1 MDNKFRNHPSLM
13 LEQLGVFGVIIITFL
28 ISSLDDLD
36 EILGDIKNSDSTTM
50 LIIILVILAVI
61 LFRLAVNT
69 IVWYKTWITVDE
81 TSITITKNTIFR
93 SVNTIGLRNISNI
106 NIERNLLERI
116 LGTST
121 VKIDTESRS
130 TADTTDVTIL
140 LRKDKAEALRERLL
154 AGATAAKHTQT
165 IAANEQLAGT
175 AGAATSVPNN
185 GQTSDPTSVQNNGQ
199 ISDPTSVQNND
210 QISKA
215 TSVQNSGQMG
225 DAASVPNNG
234 QVNSTN
240 AVPNSR
246 QVLSEVAYN
255 TKQVLTHCV
264 YSASIISLLICL
276 AALIAIIAFFLKMV
290 VFGDHSIGSL
300 IQMIPTAL
308 GGIVVIGSFVYA
320 ALRSL
325 IGDFFRYYS
334 FRIKR
339 MPDHLHMEFGLF
351 KRTSYEIPIKRISS
365 IIVQRPVFSRISK
378 RCFVDIINIGMGDE
392 KEENTRLLLS
402 IPEKHLPELLHRLLP
417 EFDAYFTESD
427 TAPICPPKAIWW
439 KKIIGSAKLLVF
451 LAIGWTLMITVF
463 GVTGLPA
470 VLGCIGSF
478 VLAMLI
484 YLIGCYGT
492 YKANKL
498 QLRENYIAITS
509 GMFASSTQ
517 FIDYHKIQ
525 YMELQQ
531 TPVERLLHLQHGIV
545 YILAGTMNSFA
556 GIPCFA
562 KEQIDPIVQLFL
574 EDSCNRRKKSQ

>member
-36 EILGDIKNSDSTTM
+36 EILGDIKNSDSTTL

-165 IAANEQLAGT
+165 IAANEQLDGT

-185 GQTSDPTSVQNNGQ
+185 DQISRATSVQNNGQ
-199 ISDPTSVQNND
+199 MSTVS
-210 QISKA
+210 
-215 TSVQNSGQMG
+215 
-225 DAASVPNNG
+225 SVPNNG
-234 QVNSTN
+234 QVTSAN
-240 AVPNSR
+240 AAPNSR

-264 YSASIISLLICL
+264 YSASIISLLVCL

-427 TAPICPPKAIWW
+427 TAPIRPPKAIWW

-498 QLRENYIAITS
+498 QLRENYIAITN

-545 YILAGTMNSFA
+545 YILAGAMNSFA

>member
-36 EILGDIKNSDSTTM
+36 EILGDIKNSDSTTL

-165 IAANEQLAGT
+165 IAANEQLDGT
-175 AGAATSVPNN
+175 AGAAAPVPNSEQASNPTSVPN
-185 GQTSDPTSVQNNGQ
+185 DGQ
-199 ISDPTSVQNND
+199 ISDPTSV
-210 QISKA
+210 
-215 TSVQNSGQMG
+215 
-225 DAASVPNNG
+225 PNNG
-234 QVNSTN
+234 QVTSAN
-240 AVPNSR
+240 AAQNSR

-264 YSASIISLLICL
+264 YSASIISLLVCL

-427 TAPICPPKAIWW
+427 TALIRPPKAIWW
-439 KKIIGSAKLLVF
+439 KKIIDSAKLLVF

-498 QLRENYIAITS
+498 QLRENYIAITN

-525 YMELQQ
+525 YIELQQ

-545 YILAGTMNSFA
+545 YILAGAMNSFT

-574 EDSCNRRKKSQ
+574 EDSCNRRKKS

>member
-36 EILGDIKNSDSTTM
+36 EILGDIKNSDSTTL

-106 NIERNLLERI
+106 NIERNLLKRI

-165 IAANEQLAGT
+165 IAANEQLDGT
-175 AGAATSVPNN
+175 AGAAASVPNSEQTSNPTSVPNN
-185 GQTSDPTSVQNNGQ
+185 GQVTSAN
-199 ISDPTSVQNND
+199 
-210 QISKA
+210 
-215 TSVQNSGQMG
+215 
-225 DAASVPNNG
+225 AA
-234 QVNSTN
+234 
-240 AVPNSR
+240 PNSR

-264 YSASIISLLICL
+264 YSASIISLLVCL

-427 TAPICPPKAIWW
+427 TAPIRPPKAIWW

-498 QLRENYIAITS
+498 QLRENYIAITN

-545 YILAGTMNSFA
+545 YILAGAMNSFA

>member
-36 EILGDIKNSDSTTM
+36 EILGDIKNSDSTTL
-50 LIIILVILAVI
+50 LIIIFVILAVI

-165 IAANEQLAGT
+165 IAANEQLDGT
-175 AGAATSVPNN
+175 AGAAASVPN
-185 GQTSDPTSVQNNGQ
+185 DGQ
-199 ISDPTSVQNND
+199 ISDPTSVPND
-210 QISKA
+210 
-215 TSVQNSGQMG
+215 
-225 DAASVPNNG
+225 G
-234 QVNSTN
+234 QVTSAN
-240 AVPNSR
+240 AAPNSR

-264 YSASIISLLICL
+264 YSASIISLLVCL

-365 IIVQRPVFSRISK
+365 IIVQRPVFSRISR

-427 TAPICPPKAIWW
+427 TAPIRPPKAIWL
-439 KKIIGSAKLLVF
+439 KKIIDSAKLLVF
-451 LAIGWTLMITVF
+451 LAIGWALMITVF

-478 VLAMLI
+478 MLAMLI

-498 QLRENYIAITS
+498 QLRENYIAITN

-525 YMELQQ
+525 YIELQQ

-545 YILAGTMNSFA
+545 YILAGAMNSFTS
-556 GIPCFA
+556 IPCFA

>member
-36 EILGDIKNSDSTTM
+36 EILGDIKNSDSTTL

-165 IAANEQLAGT
+165 IAANEQLDGT
-175 AGAATSVPNN
+175 AGAAASVP
-185 GQTSDPTSVQNNGQ
+185 
-199 ISDPTSVQNND
+199 NND
-210 QISKA
+210 QISRA
-215 TSVQNSGQMG
+215 TSVQNSGQMSTVS
-225 DAASVPNNG
+225 SVPDNG
-234 QVNSTN
+234 QVTSAN
-240 AVPNSR
+240 AAPNSR

-264 YSASIISLLICL
+264 YSASIISLLVCL

-290 VFGDHSIGSL
+290 VFGNHSIGSL

-427 TAPICPPKAIWW
+427 TAPIRPPKAIWW
-439 KKIIGSAKLLVF
+439 KKIIDSAKLLVF

-498 QLRENYIAITS
+498 QLRENYIAITN

-525 YMELQQ
+525 YIELQQ

-545 YILAGTMNSFA
+545 YILAGAMNSFT

-574 EDSCNRRKKSQ
+574 EDSCNRRKKS

>member
-36 EILGDIKNSDSTTM
+36 EILGDIKNSDSTTL

-165 IAANEQLAGT
+165 IAANEQLDGT
-175 AGAATSVPNN
+175 AGAAASVPNN
-185 GQTSDPTSVQNNGQ
+185 SQTSDPTSVQNDGQ
-199 ISDPTSVQNND
+199 ISDPTSVPD
-210 QISKA
+210 
-215 TSVQNSGQMG
+215 
-225 DAASVPNNG
+225 NG
-234 QVNSTN
+234 QVTSAN
-240 AVPNSR
+240 AAPNSR

-264 YSASIISLLICL
+264 YSASIISLLVCL
-276 AALIAIIAFFLKMV
+276 AALIAIIALFLKMV

-427 TAPICPPKAIWW
+427 TAPIRPPKAIWR
-439 KKIIGSAKLLVF
+439 KKIIDSAKLLVF

-470 VLGCIGSF
+470 VLGCISSF

-498 QLRENYIAITS
+498 QLCENYIAITN

-525 YMELQQ
+525 YIELQQ
-531 TPVERLLHLQHGIV
+531 TPVEHLLHLQHGIV
-545 YILAGTMNSFA
+545 YILAGAMNSFTS
-556 GIPCFA
+556 IPCFA

-574 EDSCNRRKKSQ
+574 EDSCNRRKKS

>member
-36 EILGDIKNSDSTTM
+36 EILGDIKNSDSTTL

-165 IAANEQLAGT
+165 IAANEQLDGT
-175 AGAATSVPNN
+175 AGAAASVP
-185 GQTSDPTSVQNNGQ
+185 
-199 ISDPTSVQNND
+199 NND
-210 QISKA
+210 QISRA
-215 TSVQNSGQMG
+215 TSVQNSGQMSTVS
-225 DAASVPNNG
+225 SVPNNG
-234 QVNSTN
+234 QVTSAN
-240 AVPNSR
+240 AAPNSR

-264 YSASIISLLICL
+264 YSASIISLLVCL

-308 GGIVVIGSFVYA
+308 GGLVVIGSFVYA

-427 TAPICPPKAIWW
+427 TAPIRPPKAIWW
-439 KKIIGSAKLLVF
+439 KKIIDSAKLLVF

-498 QLRENYIAITS
+498 QLRENYIAITN

-525 YMELQQ
+525 YIELQQ

-545 YILAGTMNSFA
+545 YILAGAMNSFTS
-556 GIPCFA
+556 IPCFA

-574 EDSCNRRKKSQ
+574 EDSCNRRKKS

>member
-36 EILGDIKNSDSTTM
+36 EILGDIKNSDSTTL

-165 IAANEQLAGT
+165 IAANEQLDGT
-175 AGAATSVPNN
+175 AGAAASVPNS
-185 GQTSDPTSVQNNGQ
+185 GQTSDPTSVPNDGQ
-199 ISDPTSVQNND
+199 ISDPTSVPD
-210 QISKA
+210 
-215 TSVQNSGQMG
+215 
-225 DAASVPNNG
+225 NG
-234 QVNSTN
+234 QVTSAN
-240 AVPNSR
+240 AAPNSR

-264 YSASIISLLICL
+264 YSASIISLLVCL

-427 TAPICPPKAIWW
+427 TAPIRPPKAIWW
-439 KKIIGSAKLLVF
+439 KKIIDSAKLLVF

-498 QLRENYIAITS
+498 QLRENYIAITN

-525 YMELQQ
+525 YIELQQ

-545 YILAGTMNSFA
+545 YILAGAMNSFTS
-556 GIPCFA
+556 IPCFA
-562 KEQIDPIVQLFL
+562 KEQIDLIVQLFL
-574 EDSCNRRKKSQ
+574 EDSCNRRKKS

>member
-36 EILGDIKNSDSTTM
+36 EILGDIKNSDSTTL

-130 TADTTDVTIL
+130 TADTTDVAIL

-165 IAANEQLAGT
+165 IAANEQLDGT
-175 AGAATSVPNN
+175 AGAATSVPNSE
-185 GQTSDPTSVQNNGQ
+185 QTSDPTSVPNDGQ
-199 ISDPTSVQNND
+199 ISDPTSV
-210 QISKA
+210 
-215 TSVQNSGQMG
+215 
-225 DAASVPNNG
+225 PNNG
-234 QVNSTN
+234 QVTSAN
-240 AVPNSR
+240 AAPNSR

-264 YSASIISLLICL
+264 YSASIISLLVCL

-427 TAPICPPKAIWW
+427 TASIRPPKAIWW

-545 YILAGTMNSFA
+545 YILAGAMNSFA

>member
-36 EILGDIKNSDSTTM
+36 EILGDIKNSDSTTL

-165 IAANEQLAGT
+165 IAANEQLDGT
-175 AGAATSVPNN
+175 AGAAASVPNS
-185 GQTSDPTSVQNNGQ
+185 GQTSDPTSVPNDGQ
-199 ISDPTSVQNND
+199 ISDPTSVPD
-210 QISKA
+210 
-215 TSVQNSGQMG
+215 
-225 DAASVPNNG
+225 NG
-234 QVNSTN
+234 QVTSAN
-240 AVPNSR
+240 AAPNSR

-264 YSASIISLLICL
+264 YSASIISLLVCL

-378 RCFVDIINIGMGDE
+378 RRFVDIINIGMGDE

-427 TAPICPPKAIWW
+427 TAPIRPPKAIWW
-439 KKIIGSAKLLVF
+439 KKIIDSAKLLVF

-498 QLRENYIAITS
+498 QLRENYIAITN

-517 FIDYHKIQ
+517 FIDYHKVQ
-525 YMELQQ
+525 YIELQQ

-545 YILAGTMNSFA
+545 YILAGAMNSFT

-574 EDSCNRRKKSQ
+574 EDSCNRRKKS

>member
-36 EILGDIKNSDSTTM
+36 EILGDIKNSDSTTL

-165 IAANEQLAGT
+165 IAANEQLDGT

-185 GQTSDPTSVQNNGQ
+185 DQISRATSVQNNGQ
-199 ISDPTSVQNND
+199 MSTVS
-210 QISKA
+210 
-215 TSVQNSGQMG
+215 
-225 DAASVPNNG
+225 SVPNNG
-234 QVNSTN
+234 QVTSAN
-240 AVPNSR
+240 AAPNSR

-264 YSASIISLLICL
+264 YSASIISLLVCL

-427 TAPICPPKAIWW
+427 TAPIRPPKAIWW

-498 QLRENYIAITS
+498 QLRENYIAITN

-545 YILAGTMNSFA
+545 YILAGAMNSFA

-574 EDSCNRRKKSQ
+574 EDSCNRRKKS

>member
-36 EILGDIKNSDSTTM
+36 EILGDIKNSDSTTL

-154 AGATAAKHTQT
+154 AEATAAKHTQT
-165 IAANEQLAGT
+165 IAANEQLDGT
-175 AGAATSVPNN
+175 AGAAASVPNN
-185 GQTSDPTSVQNNGQ
+185 RQASNPTSVQNDGQ
-199 ISDPTSVQNND
+199 ISDPTSVPD
-210 QISKA
+210 
-215 TSVQNSGQMG
+215 
-225 DAASVPNNG
+225 NG
-234 QVNSTN
+234 QVTSAN
-240 AVPNSR
+240 AAPNSR

-264 YSASIISLLICL
+264 YSASIISLLVCL

-427 TAPICPPKAIWW
+427 TAPIRPPKAIWW
-439 KKIIGSAKLLVF
+439 KKIIDSAKLLVF

-498 QLRENYIAITS
+498 QLRENYIAITN

-525 YMELQQ
+525 YIELQQ

-545 YILAGTMNSFA
+545 YILAGAMNSFT

-574 EDSCNRRKKSQ
+574 EDSCNRRKKS

>member
-36 EILGDIKNSDSTTM
+36 EILGDIKNSDSTTL

-165 IAANEQLAGT
+165 IAANEQLDGT
-175 AGAATSVPNN
+175 AGAAASVPN
-185 GQTSDPTSVQNNGQ
+185 SGQ
-199 ISDPTSVQNND
+199 ISDPTSVPD
-210 QISKA
+210 
-215 TSVQNSGQMG
+215 
-225 DAASVPNNG
+225 NG
-234 QVNSTN
+234 QVTSAN
-240 AVPNSR
+240 AAPNSR

-264 YSASIISLLICL
+264 YSASIISLLVCL

-427 TAPICPPKAIWW
+427 TAPIRPPKAIWW
-439 KKIIGSAKLLVF
+439 KKIIDSAKLLVF

-498 QLRENYIAITS
+498 QLRENYIAITN

-517 FIDYHKIQ
+517 FIDYHKVQ
-525 YMELQQ
+525 YIELQQ

-545 YILAGTMNSFA
+545 YILAGAMNSFT

-574 EDSCNRRKKSQ
+574 EDSCNRRKKS

>member
-36 EILGDIKNSDSTTM
+36 EILGDIKNSDSTTL

-165 IAANEQLAGT
+165 IAANEQLDGT

-185 GQTSDPTSVQNNGQ
+185 AQISRATSVQNNGQ
-199 ISDPTSVQNND
+199 MSTVS
-210 QISKA
+210 SA
-215 TSVQNSGQMG
+215 
-225 DAASVPNNG
+225 PNNG
-234 QVNSTN
+234 QVTSAN
-240 AVPNSR
+240 AAPNSR

-264 YSASIISLLICL
+264 YSASIISLLVCL

-427 TAPICPPKAIWW
+427 TAPIRPPKAIWW

-498 QLRENYIAITS
+498 QLRENYIAITN

-545 YILAGTMNSFA
+545 YILAGAMNSFTS
-556 GIPCFA
+556 IPCFA

-574 EDSCNRRKKSQ
+574 EDSCNRRKKS

>member
-36 EILGDIKNSDSTTM
+36 EILGDIKNSDSTTL

-165 IAANEQLAGT
+165 IAANEQLDGT
-175 AGAATSVPNN
+175 AGAAASVPNN
-185 GQTSDPTSVQNNGQ
+185 SQTSDPTSVQNDGQ
-199 ISDPTSVQNND
+199 ISDPTSVPD
-210 QISKA
+210 
-215 TSVQNSGQMG
+215 
-225 DAASVPNNG
+225 NG
-234 QVNSTN
+234 QVTSAN
-240 AVPNSR
+240 AAPNSR

-264 YSASIISLLICL
+264 YSASIISLLVCL
-276 AALIAIIAFFLKMV
+276 AALIAIIALFLKMV

-427 TAPICPPKAIWW
+427 TAPIRPPKAIWR
-439 KKIIGSAKLLVF
+439 KKIIDSAKLLVF

-498 QLRENYIAITS
+498 QLCENYIAITN

-525 YMELQQ
+525 YIELQQ
-531 TPVERLLHLQHGIV
+531 TPVEHLLHLQHGIV
-545 YILAGTMNSFA
+545 YILAGAMNSFTS
-556 GIPCFA
+556 IPCFA

-574 EDSCNRRKKSQ
+574 EDSCNRRKKS

>member
-36 EILGDIKNSDSTTM
+36 EILGDIKNSDSTTL

-165 IAANEQLAGT
+165 IAANEQLDGT

-185 GQTSDPTSVQNNGQ
+185 DQISRATSVQNNGQ
-199 ISDPTSVQNND
+199 MSTVS
-210 QISKA
+210 
-215 TSVQNSGQMG
+215 
-225 DAASVPNNG
+225 SVPNNG
-234 QVNSTN
+234 QVTSAN
-240 AVPNSR
+240 AAPNSR

-264 YSASIISLLICL
+264 YSASIISLLVCL

-427 TAPICPPKAIWW
+427 TASIRPPKAIWW

-545 YILAGTMNSFA
+545 YILAGAMNSFTS
-556 GIPCFA
+556 IPCFA

>member
-36 EILGDIKNSDSTTM
+36 EILGDIKNSDSTTL
-50 LIIILVILAVI
+50 LIVILVILAVI

-165 IAANEQLAGT
+165 IAANEQLDGT
-175 AGAATSVPNN
+175 AGAAASVP
-185 GQTSDPTSVQNNGQ
+185 
-199 ISDPTSVQNND
+199 NND
-210 QISKA
+210 QISRA
-215 TSVQNSGQMG
+215 TSVQNSGQMSTVS
-225 DAASVPNNG
+225 SVPDNG
-234 QVNSTN
+234 QVTSAN
-240 AVPNSR
+240 AAPNSR

-264 YSASIISLLICL
+264 YSASIISLLVCL

-427 TAPICPPKAIWW
+427 TAPIRPPKAIWW
-439 KKIIGSAKLLVF
+439 KKIIDSAKLLVF

-498 QLRENYIAITS
+498 QLRENYIAITN

-525 YMELQQ
+525 YIELQQ

-545 YILAGTMNSFA
+545 YILAGAMNSFTS
-556 GIPCFA
+556 IPCFA

-574 EDSCNRRKKSQ
+574 EDSCNRRKKS

>member
-165 IAANEQLAGT
+165 IAANGQLAGT
-175 AGAATSVPNN
+175 AGAATSVPND
-185 GQTSDPTSVQNNGQ
+185 GQTSNT
-199 ISDPTSVQNND
+199 
-210 QISKA
+210 
-215 TSVQNSGQMG
+215 TSVQNSGQMS

-574 EDSCNRRKKSQ
+574 EDSCNRRKKS

>member
-36 EILGDIKNSDSTTM
+36 EILGDIKNSDSTTL

-165 IAANEQLAGT
+165 IAANEQLDGT
-175 AGAATSVPNN
+175 AGAATSVPNSE
-185 GQTSDPTSVQNNGQ
+185 QTSDPTSVPNDGQ
-199 ISDPTSVQNND
+199 ISDPTSV
-210 QISKA
+210 
-215 TSVQNSGQMG
+215 
-225 DAASVPNNG
+225 PNNG
-234 QVNSTN
+234 QVTSAN
-240 AVPNSR
+240 AAPNSR

-264 YSASIISLLICL
+264 YSASIISLLVCL

-427 TAPICPPKAIWW
+427 TASIRPPKAIWW

-498 QLRENYIAITS
+498 QLRENYIAITN

-545 YILAGTMNSFA
+545 YILAGAMNSFA

>member
-36 EILGDIKNSDSTTM
+36 EILGDIKNSDSTTL

-165 IAANEQLAGT
+165 IAANEQLDGT
-175 AGAATSVPNN
+175 AGAAASVPNN
-185 GQTSDPTSVQNNGQ
+185 SQTSDPTSVQNDDQ
-199 ISDPTSVQNND
+199 ISDPTSVPD
-210 QISKA
+210 
-215 TSVQNSGQMG
+215 
-225 DAASVPNNG
+225 NG
-234 QVNSTN
+234 QVTSAN
-240 AVPNSR
+240 AAPNSR

-264 YSASIISLLICL
+264 YSASIISLLVCL
-276 AALIAIIAFFLKMV
+276 AALIAIIALFLKMV

-427 TAPICPPKAIWW
+427 TAPIRPPKAIWR
-439 KKIIGSAKLLVF
+439 KKIIDSAKLLVF

-498 QLRENYIAITS
+498 QLCENYIAITN

-525 YMELQQ
+525 YIELQQ
-531 TPVERLLHLQHGIV
+531 TPVEHLLHLQHGIV
-545 YILAGTMNSFA
+545 YILAGAMNSFTS
-556 GIPCFA
+556 IPCFA

-574 EDSCNRRKKSQ
+574 EDSCNRRKKS

>member
-36 EILGDIKNSDSTTM
+36 EILGDIKNSDSTTL

-116 LGTST
+116 LGPST

-165 IAANEQLAGT
+165 IAANEQLDGT
-175 AGAATSVPNN
+175 AGAAASVP
-185 GQTSDPTSVQNNGQ
+185 
-199 ISDPTSVQNND
+199 NND
-210 QISKA
+210 QISRA
-215 TSVQNSGQMG
+215 TSVQNSGQMSTVS
-225 DAASVPNNG
+225 SVPDNG
-234 QVNSTN
+234 QVTSAN
-240 AVPNSR
+240 AAPNSR

-264 YSASIISLLICL
+264 YSASIISLLVCL

-427 TAPICPPKAIWW
+427 TAPIRPPKAIWW
-439 KKIIGSAKLLVF
+439 KKIIDSAKLLVF

-498 QLRENYIAITS
+498 QLRENYIAITN

-525 YMELQQ
+525 YIELQQ

-545 YILAGTMNSFA
+545 YILAGAMNSFTS
-556 GIPCFA
+556 IPCFA

-574 EDSCNRRKKSQ
+574 EDSCNRRKKS

>member
-36 EILGDIKNSDSTTM
+36 EILGDIKNSDSTTL

-165 IAANEQLAGT
+165 IAANEQLDGT
-175 AGAATSVPNN
+175 AGAATSVPN
-185 GQTSDPTSVQNNGQ
+185 DGQ
-199 ISDPTSVQNND
+199 ISDPTSVQNN
-210 QISKA
+210 
-215 TSVQNSGQMG
+215 GQMSTVS
-225 DAASVPNNG
+225 SVPNNG
-234 QVNSTN
+234 QVTSAN
-240 AVPNSR
+240 AAPNSR

-264 YSASIISLLICL
+264 YSASIISLLVCL

-427 TAPICPPKAIWW
+427 TAPIRPPKAIWW

-498 QLRENYIAITS
+498 QLRENYIAITN

-525 YMELQQ
+525 YIELQQ

-545 YILAGTMNSFA
+545 YILAGAMNSFTS
-556 GIPCFA
+556 IPCFA

-574 EDSCNRRKKSQ
+574 EDSCNRRKKS

>member
-36 EILGDIKNSDSTTM
+36 EILGDIKNSDSTTL

-165 IAANEQLAGT
+165 IAANEQLDGT
-175 AGAATSVPNN
+175 AGAAASVPNN
-185 GQTSDPTSVQNNGQ
+185 DQISRATSVQNNGQ
-199 ISDPTSVQNND
+199 MSTVS
-210 QISKA
+210 
-215 TSVQNSGQMG
+215 
-225 DAASVPNNG
+225 SVPNNG
-234 QVNSTN
+234 QVTSAN
-240 AVPNSR
+240 AAPNSR

-264 YSASIISLLICL
+264 YSASIISLLVCL

-427 TAPICPPKAIWW
+427 TAPIRPPKAIWW

-451 LAIGWTLMITVF
+451 LAIGWALMITVF

-498 QLRENYIAITS
+498 QLRENYIAITN

-545 YILAGTMNSFA
+545 YILAGAMNSFTS
-556 GIPCFA
+556 IPCFA

-574 EDSCNRRKKSQ
+574 EDSCNRRKKS

>member
-36 EILGDIKNSDSTTM
+36 EILGDIKNSDSTTL

-165 IAANEQLAGT
+165 IAANEQLDGT
-175 AGAATSVPNN
+175 AGAAASVP
-185 GQTSDPTSVQNNGQ
+185 
-199 ISDPTSVQNND
+199 NND
-210 QISKA
+210 QISRA
-215 TSVQNSGQMG
+215 TSVQNSGQMSTVS
-225 DAASVPNNG
+225 SVPDNG
-234 QVNSTN
+234 RVTSAN
-240 AVPNSR
+240 AAPNSR

-264 YSASIISLLICL
+264 YSASIISLLVCL

-427 TAPICPPKAIWW
+427 TAPIRPPKAIWW
-439 KKIIGSAKLLVF
+439 KKIIDSAKLLVF

-498 QLRENYIAITS
+498 QLRENYIAITN

-517 FIDYHKIQ
+517 FIDYHKVQ
-525 YMELQQ
+525 YIELQQ

-545 YILAGTMNSFA
+545 YILAGAMNSFT

-574 EDSCNRRKKSQ
+574 EDSCNRRKKS

>member
-36 EILGDIKNSDSTTM
+36 EILGDIKNSDSTTL

-69 IVWYKTWITVDE
+69 IVWYKTWITVDK

-165 IAANEQLAGT
+165 IAANEQLDGT
-175 AGAATSVPNN
+175 AGAAASVP
-185 GQTSDPTSVQNNGQ
+185 
-199 ISDPTSVQNND
+199 NND
-210 QISKA
+210 QISRA
-215 TSVQNSGQMG
+215 TSVQNSGQMSTVS
-225 DAASVPNNG
+225 SVPDNG
-234 QVNSTN
+234 QVTSAN
-240 AVPNSR
+240 AAPNSR

-264 YSASIISLLICL
+264 YSASIISLLVCL

-427 TAPICPPKAIWW
+427 TAPIRPPKAIWW
-439 KKIIGSAKLLVF
+439 KKIIDSAKLLVF

-498 QLRENYIAITS
+498 QLRENYIAITN

-517 FIDYHKIQ
+517 FIDYHKVQ
-525 YMELQQ
+525 YIELQQ

-545 YILAGTMNSFA
+545 YILAGAMNSFT

-574 EDSCNRRKKSQ
+574 EDSCNRRKKS

>member
-36 EILGDIKNSDSTTM
+36 EILGDIKNSDSTTL

-165 IAANEQLAGT
+165 IAANEQLDGT
-175 AGAATSVPNN
+175 AGAAASVPNN
-185 GQTSDPTSVQNNGQ
+185 RQASNP
-199 ISDPTSVQNND
+199 
-210 QISKA
+210 
-215 TSVQNSGQMG
+215 TSVQNSGQMSTVS
-225 DAASVPNNG
+225 SVPNNG
-234 QVNSTN
+234 QVTSAN
-240 AVPNSR
+240 AAPNSR

-264 YSASIISLLICL
+264 YSASIISLLVCL

-308 GGIVVIGSFVYA
+308 GGLVVIGSFVYA

-427 TAPICPPKAIWW
+427 TAPIRPPKAIWW
-439 KKIIGSAKLLVF
+439 KKIIDSAKLLVF

-498 QLRENYIAITS
+498 QLRENYIAITN

-525 YMELQQ
+525 YIELQQ

-545 YILAGTMNSFA
+545 YILAGAMNSFTS
-556 GIPCFA
+556 IPCFA

-574 EDSCNRRKKSQ
+574 EDSCNRRKKS

>member
-36 EILGDIKNSDSTTM
+36 EILGDIKNSDSTTL

-69 IVWYKTWITVDE
+69 IVWYKTWIMVDE

-165 IAANEQLAGT
+165 IAANEQLDGT
-175 AGAATSVPNN
+175 AGAAASVPNN
-185 GQTSDPTSVQNNGQ
+185 GQTSDPTSVQNDGQ
-199 ISDPTSVQNND
+199 ISDPTSVPNND
-210 QISKA
+210 QISRA
-215 TSVQNSGQMG
+215 TSVQNSGQMSTVS
-225 DAASVPNNG
+225 SVPDNG
-234 QVNSTN
+234 QVTSAN
-240 AVPNSR
+240 AAPNSR

-264 YSASIISLLICL
+264 YSASIISLLVCL

-427 TAPICPPKAIWW
+427 TAPIRPPKAIWW
-439 KKIIGSAKLLVF
+439 KKIIDSAKLLVF

-498 QLRENYIAITS
+498 QLRENYIAITN

-525 YMELQQ
+525 YIELQQ

-545 YILAGTMNSFA
+545 YILAGAMNSFTS
-556 GIPCFA
+556 IPCFA

-574 EDSCNRRKKSQ
+574 EDSCNRRKKS

>member
-36 EILGDIKNSDSTTM
+36 EILGDIKNSDSTTL

-165 IAANEQLAGT
+165 IAANEQLDGT
-175 AGAATSVPNN
+175 AGAAASVPNN
-185 GQTSDPTSVQNNGQ
+185 DQISRATSVQNNGQ
-199 ISDPTSVQNND
+199 MSTVS
-210 QISKA
+210 
-215 TSVQNSGQMG
+215 
-225 DAASVPNNG
+225 SVPNNG
-234 QVNSTN
+234 QVTSAN
-240 AVPNSR
+240 AAPNSR

-264 YSASIISLLICL
+264 YSASIISLLVCL

-427 TAPICPPKAIWW
+427 TAPIRPPKAIWW

-478 VLAMLI
+478 VPAMLI

-498 QLRENYIAITS
+498 QLRENYIAITN

-525 YMELQQ
+525 YIELQQ

-545 YILAGTMNSFA
+545 YILAGAMNSFTS
-556 GIPCFA
+556 IPCFA

>member
-36 EILGDIKNSDSTTM
+36 EILGDIKNSDSTTL

-165 IAANEQLAGT
+165 IAANEQLDGT
-175 AGAATSVPNN
+175 AGAATSVPNSE
-185 GQTSDPTSVQNNGQ
+185 QTSDPTSVPNDGQ
-199 ISDPTSVQNND
+199 ISDPTSV
-210 QISKA
+210 
-215 TSVQNSGQMG
+215 
-225 DAASVPNNG
+225 PNNG
-234 QVNSTN
+234 QVTSAN
-240 AVPNSR
+240 AAPNSR

-264 YSASIISLLICL
+264 YSASIISLLVCL

-427 TAPICPPKAIWW
+427 TASIRPPKAIWW

-545 YILAGTMNSFA
+545 YILAGAMNSFA

>member
-36 EILGDIKNSDSTTM
+36 EILGDIKNSDSTTL

-165 IAANEQLAGT
+165 IAANEQLDGT
-175 AGAATSVPNN
+175 AGAAASVP
-185 GQTSDPTSVQNNGQ
+185 
-199 ISDPTSVQNND
+199 NND
-210 QISKA
+210 QISRA
-215 TSVQNSGQMG
+215 TSVQNSGQMSTVS
-225 DAASVPNNG
+225 SVPDNG
-234 QVNSTN
+234 QVTSAN
-240 AVPNSR
+240 AAPNSR

-264 YSASIISLLICL
+264 YSASIISLLVCL

-290 VFGDHSIGSL
+290 VFGNHSIGSL

-427 TAPICPPKAIWW
+427 TAPIRPPKAIWW
-439 KKIIGSAKLLVF
+439 KKIIDSAKLLVF

-498 QLRENYIAITS
+498 QLRENYIAITN

-525 YMELQQ
+525 YIELQQ

-545 YILAGTMNSFA
+545 YILAGAMNSFTS
-556 GIPCFA
+556 IPCFA

-574 EDSCNRRKKSQ
+574 EDSCNRRKKS

>member
-36 EILGDIKNSDSTTM
+36 EILGDIKNSDSTTL

-165 IAANEQLAGT
+165 IAANEQLDGT
-175 AGAATSVPNN
+175 AGAATSVPNSE
-185 GQTSDPTSVQNNGQ
+185 QTSDPTSVPNDGQ
-199 ISDPTSVQNND
+199 ISDPTSV
-210 QISKA
+210 
-215 TSVQNSGQMG
+215 
-225 DAASVPNNG
+225 PNNG
-234 QVNSTN
+234 QVTSAN
-240 AVPNSR
+240 AAPNSR

-264 YSASIISLLICL
+264 YSASIISLLVCL

-427 TAPICPPKAIWW
+427 TASIRPPKAIWW

-484 YLIGCYGT
+484 YLIGYYGT

-498 QLRENYIAITS
+498 QLRENYIAITN

-545 YILAGTMNSFA
+545 YILAGAMNSFA

>member
-1 MDNKFRNHPSLM
+1 MS
-13 LEQLGVFGVIIITFL
+13 
-28 ISSLDDLD
+28 
-36 EILGDIKNSDSTTM
+36 
-50 LIIILVILAVI
+50 
-61 LFRLAVNT
+61 
-69 IVWYKTWITVDE
+69 
-81 TSITITKNTIFR
+81 
-93 SVNTIGLRNISNI
+93 
-106 NIERNLLERI
+106 
-116 LGTST
+116 
-121 VKIDTESRS
+121 
-130 TADTTDVTIL
+130 
-140 LRKDKAEALRERLL
+140 
-154 AGATAAKHTQT
+154 
-165 IAANEQLAGT
+165 
-175 AGAATSVPNN
+175 
-185 GQTSDPTSVQNNGQ
+185 
-199 ISDPTSVQNND
+199 
-210 QISKA
+210 
-215 TSVQNSGQMG
+215 

-234 QVNSTN
+234 QVTSAN
-240 AVPNSR
+240 AAPNSR